1 MSHPSEP
8 DNGEGWTETE
18 TETLIQKVLEDVD
31 NKEREWT
38 QIASETTKTPEQC
51 ERWWEFLIGIE
62 SVLMDNGLIPQLK
75 KRSKSDADEQAKKR
89 QRRLA
94 TQIDRKYKCPIP
106 DCPRAYGTEGAL
118 KFHYK
123 NKHKGDLEQSYSP
136 LASDE
141 AAAGGVGA
149 GLGSLGVFPGPFEG
163 LAASGIFQVP
173 PDMFPPGTFQ
183 NPVALFPIN
192 GPVFKSIIP
201 PLVFDPNFSQPKENA
216 AGGSPKEE
224 NEAEGESD
232 NLVLPPLPRLCTLL
246 LRRWKLQK
254 TLKRK
259 NLSCWYLFQQFLY

>member
-1 MSHPSEP
+1 M
-8 DNGEGWTETE
+8 
-18 TETLIQKVLEDVD
+18 
-31 NKEREWT
+31 
-38 QIASETTKTPEQC
+38 
-51 ERWWEFLIGIE
+51 
-62 SVLMDNGLIPQLK
+62 
-75 KRSKSDADEQAKKR
+75 
-89 QRRLA
+89 A